1 MELMGQFADNKEMNG
16 LYIFQ
21 SAVAPNGLTTMLDGS
36 HEGKKYDNSMIA
48 DSNLLA
54 KLNSHFYT
62 PHGKPLCIYE
72 DPAYLLGVDLQGP
85 FRNNAAGLTLNQ
97 EAYDKA
103 KSQVRT
109 LTELVFGDIVKIFYF

>member
-21 SAVAPNGLTTMLDGS
+21 SVVAPNGLTTMLDGS

-54 KLNSHFYT
+54 KLNPFVFMR
-62 PHGKPLCIYE
+62 I
-72 DPAYLLGVDLQGP
+72 LLISW
-85 FRNNAAGLTLNQ
+85 
-97 EAYDKA
+97 E
-103 KSQVRT
+103 
-109 LTELVFGDIVKIFYF
+109 